1 MARLATVYKE
11 CDREFS
17 YSVWHNDVYD
27 VFLVEYRVS
36 SVDPHLTPEFT
47 SNASYVLPIFLLFAH

>member
-1 MARLATVYKE
+1 MYKE

-36 SVDPHLTPEFT
+36 SVDPHLASEFT
-47 SNASYVLPIFLLFAH
+47 SNAPYALPIFLVFAH